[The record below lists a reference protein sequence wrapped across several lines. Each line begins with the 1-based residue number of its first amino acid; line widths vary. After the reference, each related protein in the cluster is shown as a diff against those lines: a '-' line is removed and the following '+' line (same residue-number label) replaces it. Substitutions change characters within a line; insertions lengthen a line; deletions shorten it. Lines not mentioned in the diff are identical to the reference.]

1 MMIKIYVLFVLISFT
16 YECAPTVPVST
27 TTISPNATTT
37 TQPSNISTTS
47 TIATTTTTGANNC
60 CQWPMAPEFV
70 NTADPVQ
77 QSWNGCNQSVFFNC
91 TFSNTTLYTEEVGI
105 AVNFGQ
111 SFSLDKENNVRFTNQ
126 RLVLTSISCNPTD
139 HLWYPNGTGV
149 GYEQFACAY
158 ELVNGTWVRGLP
170 MITSG

>member
-1 MMIKIYVLFVLISFT
+1 MQIKIALLFYNDF
-16 YECAPTVPVST
+16 CST
-27 TTISPNATTT
+27 D
-37 TQPSNISTTS
+37 
-47 TIATTTTTGANNC
+47 C

-111 SFSLDKENNVRFTNQ
+111 SFSLDKENNVVSFFL
-126 RLVLTSISCNPTD
+126 LVVSETIAFDRVCQIKFKSE
-139 HLWYPNGTGV
+139 V
-149 GYEQFACAY
+149 
-158 ELVNGTWVRGLP
+158 
-170 MITSG
+170 